1 MRRSTGAPFGT
12 PAPARGEDMK
22 PKLKPK
28 TRLAS
33 MGLVAALAIAG
44 TAFAGTLPKE
54 GRYDFTACW
63 SGVPTAIRFSKT
75 HFAFSYEMTGTNF
88 SNPPGGMFDK
98 NSFRCVGLNAT
109 LGSERVSDV
118 VCEAADRDGDKRLA
132 HYVLGKDGKYVRQQ
146 IAGSGKYQGMVTD
159 DTKIE
164 QMGPFPAIKP
174 GTFQN
179 CNRQTGTYKL
189 K

>member
-1 MRRSTGAPFGT
+1 MRRSTGAPFGA

-88 SNPPGGMFDK
+88 SNPPGGLFDK
-98 NSFRCVGLNAT
+98 NTFRCVGMNAT
-109 LGSERVSDV
+109 LGSERVGNL
-118 VCEAADRDGDKRLA
+118 VCEAVDRDGDKRLA
-132 HYVLGKDGKYVRQQ
+132 YFALGKDGKYARQEV
-146 IAGSGKYQGMVTD
+146 AGTGKYQGMVTD
-159 DTKIE
+159 GQIE
-164 QMGPFPAIKP
+164 EMGPFPVIKR

-179 CNRQTGTYKL
+179 CNHQTGTYRL